1 MSLTQCI
8 PELESS
14 PEARDAP
21 ETASEGSNRGRR
33 EVPPEQEGTQR
44 RLWLYRFFFGP

>member
-14 PEARDAP
+14 PEARDALQRQP
-21 ETASEGSNRGRR
+21 LLLRMRRGVLDESILVR
-33 EVPPEQEGTQR
+33 
-44 RLWLYRFFFGP
+44 Y